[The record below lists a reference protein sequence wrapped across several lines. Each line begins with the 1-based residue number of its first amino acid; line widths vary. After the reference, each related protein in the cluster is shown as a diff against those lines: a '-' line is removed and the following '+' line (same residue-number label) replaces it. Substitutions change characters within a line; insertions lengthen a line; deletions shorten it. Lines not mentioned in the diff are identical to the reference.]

1 MLDIVILA
9 AGMGTRMKSALPK
22 VLHPVAGRPM
32 ILEVLATAEAL
43 NPLTCAIVIGH
54 GAEKVRETVGDA
66 ALFAFQAQ
74 RLGTGHAVMQARDAL
89 QASAAKT
96 VLVLYGDTPLTKAE
110 TLQQAIDA
118 HNSCQAAVTL
128 LSFVPDDSTGYGRI
142 IRDQE
147 GVVKGIVEHKD
158 ATEQQRAIKES
169 NSGIMLFD
177 GPWLWENLDKVT
189 LSPQGEY
196 YLTDMPAIAVAQGRH
211 VEGLI
216 IDEREVMGVNN
227 RVQLAEASQELWAR
241 RRHELMVQGINLV
254 DPNSVWLD
262 AHVTVGRDTTI
273 YPNVVLRGQTTIGE
287 NCEIGSHS
295 VLENATLA
303 DGCRVKQSQIINS
316 TLETGVSVGPFALVR
331 GNSVLEEGVYVGA
344 GAEINRTRVGAHS
357 NMTHFGYLGDATVGQ
372 QANIGAGSITCNY
385 DGKEKHTTQIGDHV
399 SLGSNSLLVA
409 PISIGNNAKTG
420 AGAVVLHDVP
430 ANDTVVGVPARP
442 TT

>member
-32 ILEVLATAEAL
+32 VLEVLATAQRL
-43 NPLTCAIVIGH
+43 NPLNCVIVIGH
-54 GAEKVRETVGDA
+54 GAEKVRETVGEA

-74 RLGTGHAVMQARDAL
+74 RLGTGHAVMQARDAV
-89 QASAAKT
+89 QDSGANT

-110 TLQQAIDA
+110 TLQHAIQL
-118 HNSCQAAVTL
+118 HQSRQAAVTL
-128 LSFVPDDSTGYGRI
+128 LSFLPDDSTGYGRI

-147 GVVKGIVEHKD
+147 GVVKGIIEHKD
-158 ATEQQRAIKES
+158 ATEEQRAIKES

-196 YLTDMPAIAVAQGRH
+196 YLTDMPGIAVAQGRH

-216 IDEREVMGVNN
+216 IDEREVIGVNN
-227 RVQLAEASQELWAR
+227 RVQLAEASQELWSR
-241 RRHELMVQGINLV
+241 RRQALMLEGVALL

-262 AHVTVGRDTTI
+262 ADVTVGRETI
-273 YPNVVLRGQTTIGE
+273 IHPNVVLRGKTTIGE

-303 DGCRVKQSQIINS
+303 DGCRVKQSQLINS
-316 TLETGVSVGPFALVR
+316 TLEKGASVGPFALIR
-331 GNSVLEEGVYVGA
+331 GNSVLEEGVYIGA
-344 GAEINRTRVGAHS
+344 GAEINRTRVGSHS
-357 NMTHFGYLGDATVGQ
+357 NMTHFGYLGDATIGQ
-372 QANIGAGSITCNY
+372 HVNIGAGSITCNY
-385 DGKEKHTTQIGDHV
+385 DREQKHATQIGDHAL
-399 SLGSNSLLVA
+399 LGSNSLLVA
-409 PISIGNNAKTG
+409 PVSIGNHAKTG
-420 AGAVVLHDVP
+420 AGAVVLRDVP
-430 ANDTVVGVPARP
+430 AKETVVGVPARP
-442 TT
+442 TK

>member
-32 ILEVLATAEAL
+32 VLEVLATAQTL
-43 NPLTCAIVIGH
+43 NPLNCVIVIGH
-54 GAEKVRETVGDA
+54 GAEKVRDTVGEA

-89 QASAAKT
+89 QDSEAQT

-110 TLQQAIDA
+110 TLQQAIQV
-118 HNSCQAAVTL
+118 HQSRRAAVTL
-128 LSFVPDDSTGYGRI
+128 LSFLPDDSTGYGRI

-147 GVVKGIVEHKD
+147 GVVKGIIEHKD
-158 ATEQQRAIKES
+158 ATEEQRAIQES

-196 YLTDMPAIAVAQGRH
+196 YLTDMPGIAVAQGRH

-241 RRHELMVQGINLV
+241 RRQTLLLEGVALL
-254 DPNSVWLD
+254 DPNSVWVD
-262 AHVTVGRDTTI
+262 ADVTIGRETI
-273 YPNVVLRGQTTIGE
+273 IHPNVVLRGKTSIGQ

-303 DGCRVKQSQIINS
+303 DGCRVKQSQVINS
-316 TLETGVSVGPFALVR
+316 TLQKEVSVGPFALVR
-331 GNSVLEEGVYVGA
+331 GNSVLEEGVYIGA
-344 GAEINRTRVGAHS
+344 GAEINRTRVGSHS
-357 NMTHFGYLGDATVGQ
+357 KMTHFGYLGDATVGQ
-372 QANIGAGSITCNY
+372 HVNIGAGSITCNY
-385 DGKEKHTTQIGDHV
+385 DGQQKHVTEIADHAL
-399 SLGSNSLLVA
+399 LGSNSLLVA
-409 PISIGNNAKTG
+409 PISIGNHGKTG
-420 AGAVVLHDVP
+420 AGAVVLHDIP
-430 ANDTVVGVPARP
+430 ANETVVGVPAHP
-442 TT
+442 IK